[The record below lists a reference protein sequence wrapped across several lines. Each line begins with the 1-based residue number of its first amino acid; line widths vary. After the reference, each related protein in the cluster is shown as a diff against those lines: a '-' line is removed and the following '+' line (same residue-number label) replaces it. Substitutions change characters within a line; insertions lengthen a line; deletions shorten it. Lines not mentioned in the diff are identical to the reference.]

1 MTATELFGN
10 FSVASD
16 NSMLRVLPSN
26 LLREEALT
34 FYSVTDMTAKTV
46 CVTFLSPHQGWMIFK
61 WNPENKQKQ
70 KAPPTP
76 FHPQKSF
83 SPDSQ

>member
-34 FYSVTDMTAKTV
+34 FHSVTDMTAKTV
-46 CVTFLSPHQGWMIFK
+46 CVTFYHRTRD
-61 WNPENKQKQ
+61 E
-70 KAPPTP
+70 
-76 FHPQKSF
+76 
-83 SPDSQ
+83 